1 MPTEAEAPIIQQV
14 DLEDGAFKGPLN
26 ALSKAYALTL
36 VNKTFYQY
44 DTWRQQNH
52 DVRWNTN
59 DGLYL
64 GWLPQRTWQGTTVP
78 RSSLPMPIVFDQVES
93 ALPAIQQALFSQPDW
108 FQAEAEPGATP
119 QQARQ
124 QAQKLLY
131 DLEHNKDGFGLSA
144 RNDLELAIKSVL
156 TYGNG
161 GISLEYDPVKRRPVV
176 AWIDIRDL
184 YLDPGAAIPAVDYCR
199 SVIRRSLKT
208 VEEIREWRD
217 LPGMDIPDDAV
228 LWGMARNQ
236 LTAQA
241 DRTKQT
247 QAALMGVNY
256 QPGASDWL
264 PNPTDRKVEILTYY
278 SKTRIIMV
286 FNREWVAFSG
296 TNPYGFIPF
305 CLAPCYTVVGRFY
318 AMGIPDVQE
327 GNQRYIEALLN
338 GRLDEISLA
347 LQPPRVTKASAL
359 MTPAQQRWAPGAV
372 TKASDPQKDVQFYN
386 PTNATANV
394 YAEIDFIQGASEKRT
409 GINSLSTGVP
419 QASNANR
426 TAAGMSMQLQ
436 GSSLRLTSI
445 VKHIEDY
452 LIVPMLY
459 KMSKMTEV
467 HAREMGE
474 EETFPGFDDQRNIVD
489 IPKTAFERPV
499 RFRMLAASQMVTREK
514 LAQIFPFILQY
525 LTQGPLVQNLVQSG
539 FTVDWG
545 EMFAMMQDA
554 SGVGKI
560 YQLVRP
566 MSEQERQAFAQQ
578 QQQAQQAE
586 QQRATLDAQT
596 RLQMGQM
603 KVESAREGY
612 QVELQKE
619 AMKQQKSPQ
628 EMQFEMQKMQM
639 EMQKMQMELDFK
651 KEELRLKDI
660 ELQQKLRASE
670 AQTQAKIQQSQVDL
684 LVGVQK
690 ARTTA
695 AIDTQKAQLD
705 SERMQS
711 EHALGMEMA
720 EEKAEFQRQQ
730 MREPRDEKPTGKKA
744 KDKI

>member
-1 MPTEAEAPIIQQV
+1 MPTETDAPIVQQI
-14 DLEDGAFKGPLN
+14 DLETEAFKD
-26 ALSKAYALTL
+26 AFSTLSDAYALTL

-64 GWLPQRTWQGTTVP
+64 GWLPQRTWTGTTVP

-93 ALPAIQQALFSQPDW
+93 ALPAILQALFNQPDW

-119 QQARQ
+119 EQARQ

-144 RNDLELAIKSVL
+144 RNDIELAIKSVL

-161 GISLEYDPVKRRPVV
+161 GISVEWDPTKRKPVITW
-176 AWIDIRDL
+176 ADIRDL
-184 YLDPGAAIPAVDYCR
+184 YLDPGASIPAVDYCR
-199 SVIRRSLKT
+199 SVIRRSMKT
-208 VEEIREWRD
+208 VEEVREWKD
-217 LPGMDIPDDAV
+217 LPGMKIPDDDV

-247 QAALMGVNY
+247 QAALMGINY
-256 QPGASDWL
+256 VPGASDWL

-296 TNPYGFIPF
+296 ANPYGFIPF
-305 CLAPCYTVVGRFY
+305 CFAPCYTVVGRWY

-347 LQPPRVTKASAL
+347 IQPPRNIKASAL
-359 MTPAQQRWAPGAV
+359 MTPAQQRWAPGSTSKSAE
-372 TKASDPQKDVQFYN
+372 PQKDIQYFS

-394 YAEIDFIQGASEKRT
+394 YSEIDFIQQAAEKRT

-426 TAAGMSMQLQ
+426 TLGGMSMQMQ
-436 GSSLRLTSI
+436 GASLRLTSI

-452 LIVPMLY
+452 LIVPLLY

-467 HAREMGE
+467 HARDMGE
-474 EETFPGFDDQRNIVD
+474 EETFPGFDDNRQIVD
-489 IPKTAFERPV
+489 IPKAAFERPV
-499 RFRMLAASQMVTREK
+499 RFRMLASSQMVTREK

-525 LTQGPLVQNLVQSG
+525 LTQGPLVQNLVQGG

-545 EMFAMMQDA
+545 ELFAMLQDA
-554 SGVGKI
+554 SGVGKL
-560 YQLVRP
+560 YQLIRP

-603 KVESAREGY
+603 KADSTREGY

-619 AMKQQKSPQ
+619 AMKKQVDPAQ
-628 EMQFEMQKMQM
+628 MQMELQKMQM
-639 EMQKMQMELDFK
+639 EMQKMQMELEFEREK
-651 KEELRLKDI
+651 LKLKQEEMV
-660 ELQQKLRASE
+660 QKLRLSE
-670 AQTQAKIQQSQVDL
+670 AQNQMKAQQSQMDL
-684 LVGVQK
+684 LMGVQK

-711 EHALGMEMA
+711 EHTLGMEMA

-730 MREPRDEKPTGKKA
+730 MREPREEKPTGKKS
-744 KDKI
+744 KKET